1 MKLLQINTS
10 LNTGST
16 GKIVSQI
23 SNMCIDN
30 GDQSFIAFSGRYNE
44 NRGELNTFRIGFKLD
59 FYWHALVTRILDRH
73 GFGSKRATKKL
84 LKKIDYLKPDIIH
97 LHNLHGY
104 YVNIEILFNYLSFH
118 KIPIVWTMHDCWAFT
133 GHCSHFEFV
142 ECRKW
147 KEACFS
153 CPQSSSY
160 PSSLIVDNSKDNF
173 IKKKK
178 LFNSLNNMT
187 IVPVSEWLD
196 SQLRYSF
203 LNAYDSRVIQ
213 NGIDLNTFRPS
224 KSQIFIEENNLQNKY
239 IILGV
244 ASVWT
249 DRKGFF
255 EFIKLR
261 ELLGDEFA
269 IVLVG
274 VSLKQKKMLPQN
286 ILSISRTSN
295 QSQLAMMY
303 SCSDLY
309 VNLTFEDTF
318 PSTNLESIA
327 CGTPVLTYKTGG
339 SPESIFKGS
348 GYVVNQ
354 GDIRSVKN
362 IIEDTKNGVLPK
374 ISKKTL
380 VNIANKNFNK
390 DNNFIHY
397 QELYKEILGASV

>member
-1 MKLLQINTS
+1 
-10 LNTGST
+10 
-16 GKIVSQI
+16 
-23 SNMCIDN
+23 
-30 GDQSFIAFSGRYNE
+30 
-44 NRGELNTFRIGFKLD
+44 
-59 FYWHALVTRILDRH
+59 
-73 GFGSKRATKKL
+73 
-84 LKKIDYLKPDIIH
+84 
-97 LHNLHGY
+97 
-104 YVNIEILFNYLSFH
+104 
-118 KIPIVWTMHDCWAFT
+118 
-133 GHCSHFEFV
+133 
-142 ECRKW
+142 
-147 KEACFS
+147 
-153 CPQSSSY
+153 
-160 PSSLIVDNSKDNF
+160 
-173 IKKKK
+173 
-178 LFNSLNNMT
+178 MT

-196 SQLRYSF
+196 NQLRYSF
-203 LNAYDSRVIQ
+203 LSDYDSRVIQ
-213 NGIDLNTFRPS
+213 NGIDLQIFKPS
-224 KSQIFIEENNLQNKY
+224 KSQIFIEDNNLQNKY

-249 DRKGFF
+249 ERKGFF

-274 VSLKQKKMLPQN
+274 VSLKLKKMLPQN

-339 SPESIFKGS
+339 SPESIFEGS

-362 IIEDTKNGVLPK
+362 IVEDTKNGTLPK

-397 QELYKEILGASV
+397 QELYKEILETSV

>member
-1 MKLLQINTS
+1 
-10 LNTGST
+10 
-16 GKIVSQI
+16 
-23 SNMCIDN
+23 
-30 GDQSFIAFSGRYNE
+30 
-44 NRGELNTFRIGFKLD
+44 
-59 FYWHALVTRILDRH
+59 
-73 GFGSKRATKKL
+73 ATKKL

-104 YVNIEILFNYLSFH
+104 YINIEILFNYLSFH

-160 PSSLIVDNSKDNF
+160 PSSFIVDNSKENF

-187 IVPVSEWLD
+187 IVPVSHWLD
-196 SQLRYSF
+196 NQLRYSF
-203 LNAYDSRVIQ
+203 LSDYDSRVIQ
-213 NGIDLNTFRPS
+213 NGVDIKIFKPS

-249 DRKGFF
+249 ERKGFF

-261 ELLGDEFA
+261 EMLGDEFA

-274 VSLKQKKMLPQN
+274 VSLKLKKMLPQN

-295 QSQLAMMY
+295 QPELAMMY

-339 SPESIFKGS
+339 SPESIFEGS

-354 GDIRSVKN
+354 GDIGSVKN